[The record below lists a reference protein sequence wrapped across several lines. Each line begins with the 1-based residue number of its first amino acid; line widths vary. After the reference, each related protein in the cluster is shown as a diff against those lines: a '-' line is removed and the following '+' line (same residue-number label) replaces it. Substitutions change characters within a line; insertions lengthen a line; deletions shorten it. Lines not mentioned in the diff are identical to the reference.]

1 MHKKN
6 AKNDHTGTIKHSNNK
21 LTVLQILQGF
31 DNHVF
36 SWLFLFFTNRYIN
49 IRKNTN
55 SIRKYPPKNNKNSK
69 FSVTIFY
76 LSPMLNLNFWLPY
89 IIIYINILFKK
100 YWITLSFLIIIKA
113 LLLFV
118 LLLYNYI
125 EIYFKTSQLFERSE
139 FFGS

>member
-36 SWLFLFFTNRYIN
+36 SWLSLFFTNRYIN
-49 IRKNTN
+49 ISKHTS
-55 SIRKYPPKNNKNSK
+55 SIRKYPLKNNKNSK
-69 FSVTIFY
+69 FSVIIFY

>member
-6 AKNDHTGTIKHSNNK
+6 TKDDHTGTVKHSNNK

-36 SWLFLFFTNRYIN
+36 SWLFLFLTNRYIN
-49 IRKNTN
+49 IRK
-55 SIRKYPPKNNKNSK
+55 YPLKNNKNSK
-69 FSVTIFY
+69 FSVIIFY
-76 LSPMLNLNFWLPY
+76 LPPMLNLYFWLPY

>member
-1 MHKKN
+1 MHKQN

-69 FSVTIFY
+69 FSVIIFY
-76 LSPMLNLNFWLPY
+76 LSPMLNLNFQLPY

-100 YWITLSFLIIIKA
+100 YWITLSFFIKIKA

>member
-36 SWLFLFFTNRYIN
+36 SWLFLFLTNRYIN

-69 FSVTIFY
+69 FSVIIFY

-100 YWITLSFLIIIKA
+100 YWITLLFLIIIKE
-113 LLLFV
+113 LLLFT

-125 EIYFKTSQLFERSE
+125 EIYYLNISFFERSE

>member
-36 SWLFLFFTNRYIN
+36 SWLFLFLTNRYIN

-69 FSVTIFY
+69 FSVIIFY

-100 YWITLSFLIIIKA
+100 YWTTLSFLIKIKA